1 MKKCILI
8 LLIVSIF
15 FMNPLTIYIPYTI
28 TDAYGNTNTDSYR
41 TLSDPK
47 LHQYIKD
54 NIYSELEATF
64 ASEDYLIEDI
74 KTVYISKEYLEEVAY
89 NSQSNVFFGYTLAE
103 LDEQFSGKKYVFTLG
118 DDGQTVVKEM
128 DVLGEDVYDKVIKN
142 VAIGTGVILICV
154 TVSIVTGGA
163 GLVPVSMVFAASAK
177 TAATMAVSSSII
189 GGISAGITEGI
200 LTNDF
205 DAAIEAAALKGSEGF
220 KWGAISG
227 AVIGGV
233 SELSSIHRTTKA
245 VEGAVEYTKG
255 TVEIPENLNQ
265 WQQAEL
271 RALNEYG
278 GYEQL
283 SYLNGKQVPFG
294 TPNATRPDVVV
305 NYVDHIEAIEVKY
318 YNLEN
323 QACLNTLYKELERE
337 VTSRVANLPAGSTQK
352 IILDVTGRGFSK
364 ATIENAMNSI
374 WKLLDN
380 VYPNIPIEIV
390 GL

>member
-15 FMNPLTIYIPYTI
+15 FMNPLTVYIPYTI
-28 TDAYGNTNTDSYR
+28 TDVFGNTDVNSYR
-41 TLSDPK
+41 NLSDPK

-54 NIYSELEATF
+54 SIYSELESAF
-64 ASEDYLIEDI
+64 DSEDYLIEDI

-89 NSQSNVFFGYTLAE
+89 NSQANVFFGYTLAE
-103 LDEQFSGKKYVFTLG
+103 LDEQFAGKKYVFTLG
-118 DDGQTVVKEM
+118 DDGQTVVREM
-128 DVLGEDVYDKVIKN
+128 EILGEDVYDKVIRN

-154 TVSIVTGGA
+154 TVSVVTGGA

-205 DAAIEAAALKGSEGF
+205 DAALEAAALKGSEGF